1 MFEDDD
7 SFKAYWIKAP
17 LFFSFFKMRKNG
29 VGWKEEDSRKG
40 GNNGKHGVGGMGGER
55 DVMKNI

>member
-17 LFFSFFKMRKNG
+17 LFFSFFKMRKNRVW
-29 VGWKEEDSRKG
+29 VGKKRTVEREVTMENMVWGEWGEKG
-40 GNNGKHGVGGMGGER
+40 M
-55 DVMKNI
+55 